1 MSGTGDLDD
10 GENES
15 YDKTYILQQNND
27 SHGSIC
33 LTVHLFTLD

>member
-27 SHGSIC
+27 PHGSIC
-33 LTVHLFTLD
+33 HTVHRSTLH